1 MGSENRTDSNS
12 QVHARAAGCPH
23 ATRFP
28 GPACG
33 QSTHSSRLTTCSVPL
48 HATLRPTSGLRQSE
62 SVENRLCVCVVLCA
76 YARPTPLTQAS
87 HYAVTPA
94 AAIRSDSAAKNDPRL
109 SAPPSGS
116 PPAPFP
122 PSRSCSSES
131 QLPPVIWGI
140 LGHLFLVRHFVD
152 FQQCPVPGAT
162 FKGIARPNPSAD
174 RRAKSNTDSPRRVGP
189 VLDFATEN
197 KDPHFS
203 MILGL
208 Q

>member
-1 MGSENRTDSNS
+1 M
-12 QVHARAAGCPH
+12 
-23 ATRFP
+23 
-28 GPACG
+28 
-33 QSTHSSRLTTCSVPL
+33 SVY
-48 HATLRPTSGLRQSE
+48 G
-62 SVENRLCVCVVLCA
+62 
-76 YARPTPLTQAS
+76 RPTPRTQAYITPLRSPPPLDQVCCKES
-87 HYAVTPA
+87 HQTQRTSIIGLAFSFLSSLLIVQ
-94 AAIRSDSAAKNDPRL
+94 L
-109 SAPPSGS
+109 SARNCV
-116 PPAPFP
+116 ARYDWVF
-122 PSRSCSSES
+122 
-131 QLPPVIWGI
+131 